1 MKLVE
6 QINSGRI
13 IISDGAMGTALQN
26 QGMPAGTC
34 PEMMNINMPDVVRGI
49 AVDYINAG
57 ARIIE
62 TNTFGANRFILSK
75 YGLADRIHEINTA
88 GVRLAKEAA
97 KEASVDE
104 TDILVFASLG
114 PSGVFLEPLGDVT
127 ELELASAVKE
137 QVTAFRDAGA
147 DGVIVETMS
156 DLTEARITVETVK
169 GFGLEC
175 IALMC
180 FSPTPKGYFTMMG
193 VTIEQSVE
201 VLINAG
207 ADVIGAGCGVGC
219 SDMISIAKEF
229 RAHTNHPLAI
239 HPNAGSPELRDGE
252 VYYPESPQAFADT
265 AKQLVEI
272 SVNVIGGCCG
282 TTPAH
287 IAAIGESVS
296 DYV

>member
-13 IISDGAMGTALQN
+13 IISDGAMGTALQER
-26 QGMPAGTC
+26 GLLTGTC
-34 PEMMNINMPDVVRGI
+34 PEMMNIEKPDVVRGI

-62 TNTFGANRFILSK
+62 TNTFGANRFILNK
-75 YGLADRIHEINTA
+75 YGLADRIHEINDA
-88 GVRLAKEAA
+88 GVHLAKEAA
-97 KEASVDE
+97 KEASVNE
-104 TDILVFASLG
+104 VDILVFASLG

-127 ELELASAVKE
+127 TQELASAVKE

-147 DGVIVETMS
+147 DGVFVETMS
-156 DLTEARITVETVK
+156 DLTETRITVEAVK
-169 GFGLEC
+169 EFGLEC

-193 VTIEQSVE
+193 VNIEQSIK
-201 VLINAG
+201 VLTDAG

-219 SDMISIAKEF
+219 SDMINIAKEF
-229 RAHTNHPLAI
+229 RAHTDHPLAI
-239 HPNAGSPELRDGE
+239 HPNAGNPELRDGQ
-252 VYYPESPQAFADT
+252 VYYPESPKAFADA
-265 AKQLVEI
+265 AKKLIEI
-272 SVNVIGGCCG
+272 GANVIGGCCG

-287 IAAIGESVS
+287 IAAICTGLEE
-296 DYV
+296 

>member
-13 IISDGAMGTALQN
+13 IISDGAMGTALQER
-26 QGMPAGTC
+26 GMPTGTC
-34 PEMMNINMPDVVRGI
+34 PEMMNIKMPDIVRGI
-49 AVDYINAG
+49 SIDYINAG

-62 TNTFGANRFILSK
+62 TNTFGANRFILNK
-75 YGLADRIHEINTA
+75 YGLADRIHEINTI

-97 KEASVDE
+97 KEAPVNE

-127 ELELASAVKE
+127 APQLASAVKE

-156 DLTEARITVETVK
+156 DLTETRITVETVK
-169 GFGLEC
+169 EFGLEC

-180 FSPTPKGYFTMMG
+180 FSPTQRGYFTMMG
-193 VTIEQSVE
+193 ANIEKSIE
-201 VLINAG
+201 ILTHAG

-219 SDMISIAKEF
+219 SDMINIAKEF
-229 RAHTNHPLAI
+229 RSYTNHPLAI
-239 HPNAGSPELRDGE
+239 HPNAGNPELRNGK
-252 VYYPESPQAFADT
+252 VFYPESPEAFADA

-272 SVNVIGGCCG
+272 GVNVIGGCCG

-287 IAAIGESVS
+287 ITAICTGLEK
-296 DYV
+296 